1 MKIVSVVG
9 ARPQFVKLFP
19 IARAIPT
26 GVNHQIVHTGQHYDE
41 SMSQVFFDE
50 LQIPRPIINLD
61 VGSGTHA
68 QQTAGMM
75 IGLEK
80 SFLETKPDVVLVY
93 GDTNS
98 TIAAA
103 LVASKMHIPIAHLE
117 AGLRSFNRLMPE
129 ELNRLATD
137 HLSDLLLA
145 PTTTAL
151 EQLQKEGLGQVSHLV
166 GDVMVDALLYSKELV
181 SGLKPISD
189 EYPERF
195 LFCTIHRAENVDE
208 ESRIRLILKKLSQ
221 SDLPIVL
228 AGHPRLMLR
237 VKQLGI
243 DLDKLSIKVIG
254 SQSYLR
260 TIQLLM
266 SSVGVITDSGGL
278 QKESY
283 LLGKPTLI
291 VRSET
296 EWPEVL
302 EDNSNILDYMLTN
315 INNFHAN
322 QKRATGELKAFGD
335 GNSSKRTLDLILR
348 EFH

>member
-1 MKIVSVVG
+1 
-9 ARPQFVKLFP
+9 
-19 IARAIPT
+19 
-26 GVNHQIVHTGQHYDE
+26 
-41 SMSQVFFDE
+41 
-50 LQIPRPIINLD
+50 
-61 VGSGTHA
+61 
-68 QQTAGMM
+68 MM

-80 SFLETKPDVVLVY
+80 SFLKIKPEVVLVY

-103 LVASKMHIPIAHLE
+103 LVASKMHIPVAHLE

-129 ELNRLATD
+129 ELNRIATD
-137 HLSDLLLA
+137 HLSNLLLA

-151 EQLQKEGLGQVSHLV
+151 EQLQREGLGEISHLV
-166 GDVMVDALLYSKELV
+166 GDVMVDALLYSKKFV

-195 LFCTIHRAENVDE
+195 IFCTIHRAENVDE
-208 ESRIRLILKKLSQ
+208 ESRIRLIFRRLSE
-221 SDLPIVL
+221 SDLPIIL
-228 AGHPRLMLR
+228 AGHPRLMFR
-237 VKQLGI
+237 ANQLKI
-243 DLDKLSIKVIG
+243 DLDKLGIQVIG

-266 SSVGVITDSGGL
+266 SSAGVITDSGGL
-278 QKESY
+278 QKESF

-302 EDNSNILDYMLTN
+302 EGGFCVLDSTLSSINS
-315 INNFHAN
+315 FHRN
-322 QKRATGELKAFGD
+322 QKRVGNDLMAFGNGD
-335 GNSSKRTLDLILR
+335 SSRKTLDLILR
-348 EFH
+348 EFQ